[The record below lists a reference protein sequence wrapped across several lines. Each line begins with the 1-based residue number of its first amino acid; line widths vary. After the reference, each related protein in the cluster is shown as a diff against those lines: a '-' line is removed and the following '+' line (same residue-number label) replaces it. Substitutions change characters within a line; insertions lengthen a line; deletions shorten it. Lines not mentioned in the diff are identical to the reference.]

1 MSKKKKIILTTIIT
15 LVVLVGVGGYFFFTR
30 GTSTAVEEGEL
41 MPLMVSDLS
50 GEMSSG
56 SELFAGVVEP
66 KETQKIMLEPERGR
80 VKEIFVKE
88 GDEVKKGDKLFSYHN
103 PEGQMLLK
111 EKAIDLEMAN
121 ITINQKSKEVDSL
134 RKQLSKAED
143 EEKGEIREQLNQAE
157 IDLKVANLDA
167 QKARMMH
174 EEEQKKVNNNIVTAK
189 VNGIVQKI
197 DEEQQQK
204 QQTDEET
211 GSEPSGGTFMQI
223 VNTEAAY
230 VEGTVNELVKDGLKV
245 GLEVNVA
252 SRKDPE
258 QTWPGKIA
266 EIGKLPVEQS
276 EEGAEMDMY
285 SEDPSNPNA
294 SKYPFKV
301 ELKSHE
307 GLEFGYHV
315 FIELAEEGAK
325 GEEVVLPTEYIVQE
339 EEKPYVWKVKDEA
352 LVKQEV
358 ELGAEK
364 EDGMMIVVKKGLKA
378 DDYILFPE
386 DSLKEGKKVTI
397 DDSIEEDF

>member
-1 MSKKKKIILTTIIT
+1 MGKKKKIILVAVIT
-15 LVVLVGVGGYFFFTR
+15 LVVLGGVGGYFFFTR
-30 GTSTAVEEGEL
+30 GTSTAIEEEEL
-41 MPLMVSDLS
+41 MPMMVSDLS

-66 KETQKIMLEPERGR
+66 KETQKIMLEPDRGK

-103 PEGQMLLK
+103 PEGQIQLK

-143 EEKGEIREQLNQAE
+143 GEKADIREQLNQAE

-174 EEEQKKVNNNIVTAK
+174 EEEQKKASNNIVTAK

-204 QQTDEET
+204 QQTDEENA
-211 GSEPSGGTFMQI
+211 SESSGGTFMQI

-230 VEGTVNELVKDGLKV
+230 VEGTVNELVKEGLKV

-258 QTWPGKIA
+258 QTWPGKIT

-276 EEGAEMDMY
+276 EEDEMDM
-285 SEDPSNPNA
+285 EDPTNPNA

-301 ELKSHE
+301 ELENHE

-325 GEEVVLPTEYIVQE
+325 GEEIVLPIEYIVQD

-358 ELGAEK
+358 ELGEER

-378 DDYILFPE
+378 DDYILFPQ

>member
-1 MSKKKKIILTTIIT
+1 MNKRKKIILTTIIT
-15 LVVLVGVGGYFFFTR
+15 LVVLMGVGGYFFFTR
-30 GTSTAVEEGEL
+30 GKSTAIEEEKPI
-41 MPLMVSDLS
+41 PLMVSDLS
-50 GEMSSG
+50 DEMSSG
-56 SELFAGVVEP
+56 SELFAGVVKP

-134 RKQLSKAED
+134 RKQLSKAEA
-143 EEKGEIREQLNQAE
+143 EEKGDIREQLNQAE

-167 QKARMMH
+167 QKARMIH

-211 GSEPSGGTFMQI
+211 ASEPSGGTFMQI

-230 VEGTVNELVKDGLKV
+230 IEGTVNELIKDGLKV

-258 QTWPGKIA
+258 QTWPGKIT

-276 EEGAEMDMY
+276 EEEMDMY
-285 SEDPSNPNA
+285 SEDPNNPNA
-294 SKYPFKV
+294 SKFPFKV
-301 ELKSHE
+301 GLKNHE

-315 FIELAEEGAK
+315 FIELAKEGAK
-325 GEEVVLPTEYIVQE
+325 GEEVVLPIDYIVQE

-364 EDGMMIVVKKGLKA
+364 EDDMMIVVKKGLKA

>member
-1 MSKKKKIILTTIIT
+1 MSKKKKVILTIVIILVI
-15 LVVLVGVGGYFFFTR
+15 LGGVGGYFFFTR
-30 GTSTAVEEGEL
+30 GTGTAIEEEL
-41 MPLMVSDLS
+41 TPLMVSDFS

-66 KETQKIMLEPERGR
+66 KETQKIMLEPDRGS

-88 GDEVKKGDKLFSYHN
+88 GDKVKKGDKLFSYHN

-121 ITINQKSKEVDSL
+121 ITINQKSKEVESL

-174 EEEQKKVNNNIVTAK
+174 EEEQKKVNNSIVTAK

-197 DEEQQQK
+197 DEDQQQK

-211 GSEPSGGTFMQI
+211 GSESSGGTFIQI

-258 QTWPGKIA
+258 QTWSGKIA

-276 EEGAEMDMY
+276 EEDVEMDMY

-301 ELKSHE
+301 ELENHE

-315 FIELAEEGAK
+315 FIELVDEESAS
-325 GEEVVLPTEYIVQE
+325 EEIVLPFEYIVQE
-339 EEKPYVWKVKDEA
+339 EKPYVWVVKEET

-364 EDGMMIVVKKGLKA
+364 EDGMLIVVKKGLKL

-397 DDSIEEDF
+397 DDSIEEDL